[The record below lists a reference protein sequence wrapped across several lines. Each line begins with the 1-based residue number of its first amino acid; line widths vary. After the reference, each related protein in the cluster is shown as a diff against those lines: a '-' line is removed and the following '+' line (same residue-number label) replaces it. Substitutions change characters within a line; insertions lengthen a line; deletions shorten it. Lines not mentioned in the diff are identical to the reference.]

1 MTRKNSFAIQDVIE
15 VTRFSTLKRLL
26 RVTAYVLRFIRNC
39 RTVSRSRNS
48 GSITLQELENA
59 EMLLIRQCQQNSYS
73 EEISNLQSGKSRLP
87 VVRQLRL
94 YLDSDG
100 YIRCGGRIHNAPL
113 DENTRFPILLPAK
126 HHLIKLIIFDAHEK
140 QLHSGTS
147 ATICHLRQ
155 KYWIPTIRQCVKSLL
170 RKCTICRKINSKPY
184 LAPDPPPLPTYR
196 VKNSSP
202 FAVTGID
209 FSGALYVRG
218 ESGRESKTYVCL
230 FTCAATRAVHLELV
244 HDLTEDSFMQ
254 AFRRFVSRRSFPRL
268 IISDNATTYHAA
280 SNTLKK
286 MFESQTLKDQLNSTG
301 TVWRFIPNRSPWF
314 GGWWERMI
322 GLVKT
327 TLKKVLG
334 RSFVTYGSLQ
344 TILTEIEAVLN
355 DRPLT
360 YVTSDTSDPEPLT
373 PSHLLYGRRITTP
386 VDYSAIQNVNS
397 NHNTANKQVRIQREL
412 LNRFWERWKTDY
424 LTSLRERHTQSG
436 QNKQTIKVGD
446 VVQVHEDC
454 PRLRWKL
461 AVVEELMTGKD
472 GLTRSAM
479 IRTGSGL
486 TTRAIKKLYPLELN
500 ENERQ

>member
-15 VTRFSTLKRLL
+15 VTRFSKLIRLL
-26 RVTAYVLRFIRNC
+26 RVKAYVLRFIRNC

-59 EMLLIRQCQQNSYS
+59 EMLLIRQCQQNFYS
-73 EEISNLQSGKSRLP
+73 EELSNLQSGKSRLL
-87 VVRQLRL
+87 V
-94 YLDSDG
+94 
-100 YIRCGGRIHNAPL
+100 
-113 DENTRFPILLPAK
+113 
-126 HHLIKLIIFDAHEK
+126 
-140 QLHSGTS
+140 
-147 ATICHLRQ
+147 

-170 RKCTICRKINSKPY
+170 RKCTIC
-184 LAPDPPPLPTYR
+184 LAPDPPSLPTYR

-244 HDLTEDSFMQ
+244 HDLTDDSFMQ

-280 SNTLKK
+280 SNTLNK

-301 TVWRFIPNRSPWF
+301 TEWRFIPNRSPWF

-327 TLKKVLG
+327 TLKKVLA

-373 PSHLLYGRRITTP
+373 PPHLLYGRRITTP
-386 VDYSAIQNVNS
+386 GDYSAIQNVNS

-461 AVVEELMTGKD
+461 AVVEELMPGKN